1 MPVGPP
7 SLQINEFERLA
18 DQSASSLAAAQLSS
32 ERAAA
37 ADTDGSVPLSVP
49 PPPGV
54 QLHQLLDQQDPVGS
68 GSFRFN
74 PHHQSGGII
83 GGGGAEAP
91 SSPASIAP
99 PSPDGLARVVAG
111 VPRVTPIVHRPNRP
125 SEQEMR

>member
-1 MPVGPP
+1 M
-7 SLQINEFERLA
+7 QINEFERLA
-18 DQSASSLAAAQLSS
+18 DQSAASLAAAQSSS

-37 ADTDGSVPLSVP
+37 ADTDGSVP
-49 PPPGV
+49 PPGV
-54 QLHQLLDQQDPVGS
+54 QLQQLLDQQDPVGS

-111 VPRVTPIVHRPNRP
+111 APRVTPIVHRPNRP

>member
-37 ADTDGSVPLSVP
+37 ADTDGSLSPSV

-54 QLHQLLDQQDPVGS
+54 QLQQLLDQQDPVGS

-83 GGGGAEAP
+83 GGGAEAP

-99 PSPDGLARVVAG
+99 PSPDGLARVAAG
-111 VPRVTPIVHRPNRP
+111 APRVTPIVHRPNRP